1 MKYTS
6 GRAFRQALE
15 ERLKGLKHTENIP
28 LVRLRKQIAFERF
41 IARLQTV
48 QPDTWILKGGLAMQ
62 LRLGVQSRTTKDIDL
77 LNQELSP
84 GSYRD
89 SLMEAA
95 SQDLDDWFTF
105 EVGQKEEFP
114 QDEFGGHRYQIRCLL
129 DGRIFE
135 TFHVDIGMGDLILED
150 FDYLD
155 FDPLLRFAEIASIK
169 VPCYPI
175 TQQIAEKLHALTRQF
190 SSGGSSRVKD
200 FVDILLLAGLG
211 KIDGAVLSR
220 AIQATFEL
228 RDTHP
233 LPPEMPVIS
242 KNLRREYTRLA
253 KELGLKFDSFQGA
266 EKALADFINPI
277 LAYGD
282 IGTWDTENW
291 EWSHS

>member
-6 GRAFRQALE
+6 GSAFRQALE
-15 ERLKGLKHTENIP
+15 ERLKGLQHTENIS

-89 SLMEAA
+89 SLIEAA
-95 SQDLDDWFTF
+95 SQDLGDWFTF

-169 VPCYPI
+169 VPCV
-175 TQQIAEKLHALTRQF
+175 KLPFLVPLG
-190 SSGGSSRVKD
+190 SGQN
-200 FVDILLLAGLG
+200 
-211 KIDGAVLSR
+211 
-220 AIQATFEL
+220 QAFC
-228 RDTHP
+228 
-233 LPPEMPVIS
+233 
-242 KNLRREYTRLA
+242 A
-253 KELGLKFDSFQGA
+253 
-266 EKALADFINPI
+266 
-277 LAYGD
+277 AY
-282 IGTWDTENW
+282 
-291 EWSHS
+291 